1 MMKKIMVVDDDPMMC
16 SVLEFFLKD
25 KYEIITVQ
33 SPVEALSMLDNSI
46 PDLIISDVQMNDMSG
61 FEFLRH
67 VRLRGYTKHTPIIML
82 TANAESSERVK
93 CYKSGAQDYLVKP
106 FNPEEL
112 HELIKKN
119 LYPIHYASI
128 W

>member
-119 LYPIHYASI
+119 LYPIHYASV